1 MRVGRRGISL
11 AGMLAATR
19 MVAVG
24 ALAAL
29 VGAAPAPAA
38 EVRATLGGVDV
49 AAWTPEGG
57 DETTRWPVVVFSH
70 ALGLCPAQARFLTT
84 ALAAAGYL
92 VVAPYH
98 ADSACELSVN
108 VADPARMA
116 LKPAN
121 LWTDADY
128 RNRAEDVVRALGA
141 LSAGAE
147 PGWRADAT
155 RVALVGHSL
164 GGYTMLGLAGAWP
177 SWPTPAGVRAV
188 IAFSPYAL
196 PLLAN
201 GAIERLVVPV
211 MFQTGTQDMAF
222 ALPLTL
228 GAGAYARAPAPKTLV
243 EIEYGTHL
251 AWTDAGVFRRDAI
264 LATTLA
270 FLDHHVR
277 GLPERAELLAAG
289 GGVSLLLRDPPSHL
303 PAVTQPSFAAQTVAT
318 VREWWQRSR
327 DLWPF

>member
-1 MRVGRRGISL
+1 
-11 AGMLAATR
+11 MLLPTRIAA
-19 MVAVG
+19 AG

-29 VGAAPAPAA
+29 VSATSAPAA

-49 AAWTPEGG
+49 VAWTPEDG
-57 DETTRWPVVVFSH
+57 DATAPWPVVVFSH

-108 VADPARMA
+108 VTDPARRP
-116 LKPAN
+116 LKPPN

-128 RNRAEDVVRALGA
+128 RNRAEDVARALGA
-141 LSAGAE
+141 LSVD
-147 PGWRADAT
+147 PGLGSRADTT
-155 RVALVGHSL
+155 RVALIGHSL
-164 GGYTMLGLAGAWP
+164 GGYTVLGLAGGWPAWRP
-177 SWPTPAGVRAV
+177 PAGVRAV
-188 IAFSPYAL
+188 IALSPYAL

-201 GAIERLVVPV
+201 GAIEQLVVPV
-211 MFQTGTQDMAF
+211 MFQTGTQDPAF

-228 GAGAYARAPAPKTLV
+228 GAGAYARAPAPKVLV

-251 AWTDAGVFRRDAI
+251 AWTDAGVFRREAI
-264 LATTLA
+264 VTTALA

-289 GGVSLLLRDPPSHL
+289 EGVSSLQRDPPSHL
-303 PAVTQPSFAAQTVAT
+303 PAVTRPSFTAQTMAT
-318 VREWWQRSR
+318 MREWWQRSGG
-327 DLWPF
+327 LWPF